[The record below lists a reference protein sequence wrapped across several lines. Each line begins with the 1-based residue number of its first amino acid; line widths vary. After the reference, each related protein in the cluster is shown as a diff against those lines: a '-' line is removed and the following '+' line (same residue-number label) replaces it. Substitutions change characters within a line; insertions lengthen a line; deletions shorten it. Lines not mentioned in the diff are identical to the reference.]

1 MTTAIEAT
9 ERRFLKTLHETA
21 VRQHISWRGLLVL
34 SGVWFAVAHVMQ
46 PLGGNIIPPLVARFT
61 HPMTIHLG
69 PLAIPVDVNTHVSLL
84 DTIGAAFS
92 LVWQP
97 AVGGITDNARF

>member
-34 SGVWFAVAHVMQ
+34 SGVWFAIAYVMQ
-46 PLGGNIIPPLVARFT
+46 PLRGNIIPLLVARFT
-61 HPMTIHLG
+61 HPMTLHLR
-69 PLAIPVDVNTHVSLL
+69 PLAVPVDVNPHVSLL
-84 DTIGAAFS
+84 DTIGAPFA
-92 LVWQP
+92 LLWQP
-97 AVGGITDNARF
+97 AI